1 MVHDD
6 KAGTDCHQSVAQT
19 VQPNPSASGSEHA
32 TASAGNSNQEWH
44 RTWGLDTIWD
54 LSLNVN
60 KGARVGLLGANGAGK
75 STALGAIL
83 GIYPP
88 AEDNIH
94 YDGKSIMGV
103 APPQNVEAGIALV
116 PEGRCLFGEMTVREN
131 LEMGAYTK
139 SALAGVDDNI
149 DRAFAI
155 FPILNEKSGDMA
167 GTLSGGQQ
175 QMLAIC
181 RALMSS
187 PDLLLLDEPFLGVA
201 PTLVDEVME
210 ALLRIS
216 DDGVTML
223 LVEQN
228 IHRALDFVEHAYV
241 IENGRTVLDGAKETL
256 LNDSGFSNKFLGL
269 E

>member
-1 MVHDD
+1 MLTLEKLAVDHG
-6 KAGTDCHQSVAQT
+6 KLRA
-19 VQPNPSASGSEHA
+19 
-32 TASAGNSNQEWH
+32 
-44 RTWGLDTIWD
+44 IWD
-54 LSLNVN
+54 VSLTVE

-75 STALGAIL
+75 STTLGAIL

-88 AEDNIH
+88 AEGVIR
-94 YDGKSIMGV
+94 YDGNSITGM
-103 APPQNVEAGIALV
+103 APPDNVEAGIALV
-116 PEGRCLFGEMTVREN
+116 PEGRRLFGEMTVREN

-139 SALAGVDDNI
+139 SARAGVGDNI
-149 DRAFAI
+149 ERAFAL
-155 FPILNEKSGDMA
+155 FPILEQKSGDMA

-201 PTLVDEVME
+201 PILVDEVME
-210 ALLRIS
+210 ALRQIS
-216 DDGVTML
+216 AEGVTML

-241 IENGRTVLDGAKETL
+241 IENGRTVLDGAKEAL
-256 LNDSGFSNKFLGL
+256 LNDPGFSNKFLGL